1 MAAAPRPLLETRLPH
16 QVDRLPELLDAIEA
30 LAAQFGWSDAFRHQV
45 LLVVEELVVNAMSYG
60 GRTPG
65 DGWVSVCLIG
75 EEDSLV
81 IQIAD
86 NGREYDPFASAP
98 EPSLDL
104 DLDSRAIGGLGV
116 HFVREMTDS
125 REYRR
130 IDGENHLRLTKR
142 WAASPHG
149 Q

>member
-1 MAAAPRPLLETRLPH
+1 MAAAPRLLLESRLPH
-16 QVDRLPELLDAIEA
+16 QVDRLPDLLDAIEA
-30 LAAQFGWSDAFRHQV
+30 LAAQVGWHDGFRHQV

-60 GRTPG
+60 GCAPG
-65 DGWVSVCLIG
+65 DGWVSVRLLA
-75 EEDSLV
+75 EEDELV
-81 IQIAD
+81 IHIAD

-125 REYRR
+125 RDYRR
-130 IDGENHLRLTKR
+130 VDGENHLRLTKR
-142 WAASPHG
+142 WGA
-149 Q
+149 

>member
-1 MAAAPRPLLETRLPH
+1 MATSSPLLLELRLPH

-30 LAAQFGWSDAFRHQV
+30 VSAQAGWSDGFRTHV

-60 GRTPG
+60 GCAPG
-65 DGWVSVCLIG
+65 EGWVSVRLLAQ
-75 EEDSLV
+75 EVDLV
-81 IQIAD
+81 IEIAD
-86 NGREYDPFASAP
+86 NGIAYDPFTSAP

-125 REYRR
+125 REYQRV
-130 IDGENHLRLTKR
+130 DGENRLRLTKR
-142 WAASPHG
+142 WSA
-149 Q
+149 